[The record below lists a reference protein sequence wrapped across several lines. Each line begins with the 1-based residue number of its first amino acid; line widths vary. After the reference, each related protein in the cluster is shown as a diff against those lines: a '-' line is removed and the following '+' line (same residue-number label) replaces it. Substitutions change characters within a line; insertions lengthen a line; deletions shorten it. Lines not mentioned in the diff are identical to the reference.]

1 MIPTTNNDSTTHN
14 PVGRFMVAV
23 GAVISNPNGEILLL
37 KRSLKLDWH
46 PGEWEILYGRI
57 AQFEDPRTGLIR
69 ETKEEVGLDI
79 AIGQP
84 LTVWHIYRGHEQ
96 TAHNELVG
104 ITFIAETTDI
114 NVQIS
119 DEHDEYRWVM
129 PEVALQLVKEEGIKR
144 DITAYVAH
152 YSRRT

>member
-1 MIPTTNNDSTTHN
+1 MTTTTNNDSTTHN

-23 GAVISNPNGEILLL
+23 GAVISNPDGKILLM
-37 KRSLKLDWH
+37 KRSSKLDWH

-57 AQFEDPRTGLIR
+57 AQFEDPHAGLIR

-79 AIGQP
+79 TVGQP

-96 TAHNELVG
+96 TAYNELVG
-104 ITFIAETTDI
+104 ITFIAETTNI

-119 DEHDEYRWVM
+119 DEHDEYRWIM
-129 PEVALQLVKEEGIKR
+129 PEEALQLVKVEGIKQ
-144 DITAYVAH
+144 DITAFISLH
-152 YSRRT
+152 NTHL